1 MLRISPGAGLRAC
14 GHDANHGFE
23 FSAVISGKVAD
34 QAMMVWEL
42 VVCESHSVVSD
53 SLRPHGLCSPWNFPG
68 HNTGVGNLFLLQ
80 GIFPAQGSNPS
91 ISYCRQILYQLSY
104 QGSP

>member
-53 SLRPHGLCSPWNFPG
+53 SLRPHGLYTACQAP
-68 HNTGVGNLFLLQ
+68 
-80 GIFPAQGSNPS
+80 
-91 ISYCRQILYQLSY
+91 LSMEF
-104 QGSP
+104 SRP